1 MNIKK
6 IFSKYKYHW
15 NKDGFRPSL
24 MLGVL
29 FFALSLVI
37 SHLAS
42 TYADIRASNSVT
54 DILLDNLPT
63 FDVDGILNYGVIAFS
78 LFIICFLFTEPKKI
92 PFFLKSLALFVII
105 RSAFVTLTHLGPVPI
120 QTPVN
125 PNDLLSRLIL
135 GNDYFFSGHTGMP
148 FLIAL
153 TFWKNK
159 IIRYISIFASLLFAA
174 CVILGHLHYSIDV
187 FAAFFITYSIFQ
199 ISIKAFPRDYNS
211 LQETD
216 NFS

>member
-1 MNIKK
+1 MKSIL
-6 IFSKYKYHW
+6 SKYKYHW

-29 FFALSLVI
+29 FFALSLI
-37 SHLAS
+37 FSHLAS
-42 TYADIRASNSVT
+42 NYANVRASNSVT

-63 FDVDGILNYGVIAFS
+63 FDVDGILNYGVMAFGI
-78 LFIICFLFTEPKKI
+78 FIICFLFTEPKKI
-92 PFFLKSLALFVII
+92 PFALKSLALFVVI
-105 RSAFVTLTHLGPVPI
+105 RSVFITLTHLGPLSG
-120 QTPVN
+120 QTPIDS
-125 PNDLLSRLIL
+125 NDLLSRLIL

-153 TFWKNK
+153 IFWKDK
-159 IIRYISIFASLLFAA
+159 IIRYISIFSSLLFAT

-187 FAAFFITYSIFQ
+187 FAAFFITYSIFH
-199 ISIKAFPRDYNS
+199 IAIKAFPRDYKL
-211 LQETD
+211 LQETE